1 MSDHT
6 PSFRIAVVDDD
17 RSLLQSITSLLE
29 SADYTVRQFSS
40 ASALIDSNSLPEI
53 DCLISDVDM
62 PITDGLALLRV
73 VRAARANLPVIFVTG
88 HPEMLNRS
96 PSAGSDYYRIFT
108 KPFKGHELLAA
119 VSEVLHDRHPYA
131 SRS

>member
-6 PSFRIAVVDDD
+6 PSFLIAVVDDD
-17 RSLLQSITSLLE
+17 QSLLQSIASLLE
-29 SADYTVRQFSS
+29 SADFTVRRFSS
-40 ASALIDSNSLPEI
+40 ALALIDSSSLSEI

-73 VRAARANLPVIFVTG
+73 VREAHANLPVIFLTG

-96 PSAGSDYYRIFT
+96 PSAGSDNYRVFT

-119 VSEVLHDRHPYA
+119 VSEVLKDRHPYTL
-131 SRS
+131 RS